1 MLNLVSREGWYD
13 IRNARYFDPL
23 PNSQELM

>member
-1 MLNLVSREGWYD
+1 MLNLVSRDGWYD

-23 PNSQELM
+23 PNSQ

>member
-23 PNSQELM
+23 PNS

>member
-13 IRNARYFDPL
+13 IRNARYFDP
-23 PNSQELM
+23 